1 MKKKQA
7 TENSSSKTKKAET
20 AASAPSKLQ
29 VEKAVLVAVDS
40 RRSRRLRK
48 PFVPT
53 VYRKCSI
60 AVLEYILR
68 LKASRPNGWLFGS

>member
-1 MKKKQA
+1 VKKKQA

-40 RRSRRLRK
+40 RRFTLQVR
-48 PFVPT
+48 T
-53 VYRKCSI
+53 TM
-60 AVLEYILR
+60 
-68 LKASRPNGWLFGS
+68 